1 MTYSTGKLQLENDL
15 WFPGVQRWHNS
26 NSDLHVGFLA
36 ANLNRIVDSSSLQST
51 NGDLVPL
58 CLSEHEDLLLM

>member
-36 ANLNRIVDSSSLQST
+36 ANLNRIQST
-51 NGDLVPL
+51 VPPFNPP
-58 CLSEHEDLLLM
+58 MVI